1 MDDPKLLRAK
11 LKKKEKAK
19 ARSLKDWKERMSK
32 LEVSKEERQKKKV
45 VNALGRGKKDAAK
58 PAEKK
63 GRKGPRA
70 GLEGKKS
77 EVFLNADK
85 KGGKPVVKK

>member
-19 ARSLKDWKERMSK
+19 AKSSKEWKERTSK
-32 LEVSKEERQKKKV
+32 LEVLKKERQKKKV
-45 VNALGRGKKDAAK
+45 ANAFERGKKDAAK

-63 GRKGPRA
+63 GRRGPRA
-70 GLEGKKS
+70 GFEGKKG

-85 KGGKPVVKK
+85 KGGKPVIKK